1 MAVATTD
8 GVRVLALSDVAVGYG
23 SPQVQY
29 LLHSLQQHYSNASLL
44 LVEPDQ
50 KRRVPRQPIYQS
62 IEVVRISTTFPP
74 YDERFM
80 IEFALEARRIL
91 EEYRPHIVIGIHGWV
106 LPALLTM
113 ARRPSLFIYYMLESF
128 SHQRMGIG
136 SMAIELNRLAL
147 GMADIVLVPER
158 RRAEADLRVQGW
170 RADNLVEMY
179 NASPIGAIRN
189 SVDPKDREPRVLYAG
204 SVGPDT
210 LSAWMGLDSVADVAF
225 DIAGPADTAA
235 AREILTQLSRRRNV
249 RYLGV
254 LSQAQLT
261 AIRGNY
267 AWSLVMWDPSNINQL
282 YASPNKFF
290 ETIQAGVPPIAAPH
304 PQCADIIARLG
315 CGRVMMDWKE
325 DTFVYTVRDCMR
337 IFREE
342 PETYATY
349 VAACDFAAAQELNW
363 EAQFAQITSRLPPR
377 EYILGLAH
385 NRHDSSGYRYSD
397 DARTASAFNRK

>member
-1 MAVATTD
+1 MAL
-8 GVRVLALSDVAVGYG
+8 GRNGEVRVLALSDVSVGYG

-29 LLHSLQQHYSNASLL
+29 LLHSLEQHYSAASLM

-50 KRRVPRQPIYQS
+50 KRRVPRRPIYDS
-62 IEVVRISTTFPP
+62 IEVLRISTTFPP

-91 EEYRPHIVIGIHGWV
+91 EDYRPHIVIGIHGWV

-113 ARRPSLFIYYMLESF
+113 SWRPPLFIYYMLESL
-128 SHQRMGIG
+128 SHQRNGIG
-136 SMAIELNRLAL
+136 SIAIELNRLAL
-147 GMADIVLVPER
+147 GMADIVLVPEQ

-170 RADNLVEMY
+170 KADNLIEMY
-179 NASPIGAIRN
+179 NASPFGSIRGAV
-189 SVDPKDREPRVLYAG
+189 SPKDREPRVLYAG
-204 SVGPDT
+204 SVGPET
-210 LSAWMGLDSVADVAF
+210 LSAWMALDSVADVDF
-225 DIAGPADTAA
+225 DVAGPADTDA
-235 AREILTQLSRRRNV
+235 ARKILSELSRRRNV

-254 LSQAQLT
+254 LSQAQLS

-267 AWSLVMWDPSNINQL
+267 AWSLVMWDPANINQL

-325 DTFVYTVRDCMR
+325 DTFVYTVRDSMR

-342 PETYATY
+342 PDTYATY
-349 VAACDFAAAQELNW
+349 VAACESAAAQELNW
-363 EAQFAQITSRLPPR
+363 EAQFARLLPLLPKATSLHKS
-377 EYILGLAH
+377 ET
-385 NRHDSSGYRYSD
+385 
-397 DARTASAFNRK
+397 TAV

>member
-1 MAVATTD
+1 MAL
-8 GVRVLALSDVAVGYG
+8 GRNGEVRVLALSDVSVGYG

-29 LLHSLQQHYSNASLL
+29 LLHSLEQHYSAASLM

-50 KRRVPRQPIYQS
+50 KRRVPRRPIYDS
-62 IEVVRISTTFPP
+62 IEVLRICTTFPP

-91 EEYRPHIVIGIHGWV
+91 EDYRPHIVIGIHGWV

-113 ARRPSLFIYYMLESF
+113 SRRPPLFIYYMLESL
-128 SHQRMGIG
+128 SHQRKGIG

-170 RADNLVEMY
+170 KADNLIEMY
-179 NASPIGAIRN
+179 NASPFGSIRGAV
-189 SVDPKDREPRVLYAG
+189 SPKDREPRVLYAG

-210 LSAWMGLDSVADVAF
+210 LCAWMALDRVADVDF
-225 DIAGPADTAA
+225 DIAGPADTDA
-235 AREILTQLSRRRNV
+235 ARQILSELSRRRNV

-254 LSQAQLT
+254 LSQAQLS

-267 AWSLVMWDPSNINQL
+267 AWSLVMWDPANINQL

-342 PETYATY
+342 PDTYATY
-349 VAACDFAAAQELNW
+349 VAACESATAQELNW
-363 EAQFAQITSRLPPR
+363 EAQFARLVPFLPKATSLHKS
-377 EYILGLAH
+377 ET
-385 NRHDSSGYRYSD
+385 
-397 DARTASAFNRK
+397 TAV